1 MTRKLGLDGGEALIG
16 FLEGIARDCAD
27 EPTLFALAG
36 DCAGVA
42 RWMREEASLDD
53 RLAGSVPFCTMMAV
67 LVAGWQLVKQ
77 RDAVAEGAAPA
88 LAATKPVTVRFFLE
102 RIVPEAAGLKASAI
116 AGADLL
122 YSLES
127 SALLA

>member
-1 MTRKLGLDGGEALIG
+1 
-16 FLEGIARDCAD
+16 
-27 EPTLFALAG
+27 
-36 DCAGVA
+36 
-42 RWMREEASLDD
+42 MREDASLDD
-53 RLAGSVPFCTMMAV
+53 KLAGSVPFCTMMAV

-77 RDAVAEGAAPA
+77 RDAVAGGAAPA
-88 LAATKPVTVRFFLE
+88 LATTKPVTVRFFLE

-116 AGADLL
+116 AGAELL